1 MLGPDEELRQ
11 TPSRLPSSSSS
22 DPPPTYRFPTEF
34 FYRRIYSCFVRR
46 VLAFWFSTGGAD
58 LSFSIFPGFC
68 PSVSSPH
75 LPGQVNGPNPNSTR
89 RITVIFSVLQ
99 PHRLDFRPFLAP
111 ASGIFFQGHPSELC
125 RRLVSLP
132 VDLCRSESESEYD
145 CNMTS
150 RRHLISP
157 QHGRPVCLGWHS
169 PHILRS

>member
-58 LSFSIFPGFC
+58 LSFSIFPRILSIRCLSTSTGAGEWSQSKQYTSNYRNLLC
-68 PSVSSPH
+68 LTASSPRLSPFPCSRKRDI
-75 LPGQVNGPNPNSTR
+75 LPR
-89 RITVIFSVLQ
+89 
-99 PHRLDFRPFLAP
+99 A
-111 ASGIFFQGHPSELC
+111 SELC